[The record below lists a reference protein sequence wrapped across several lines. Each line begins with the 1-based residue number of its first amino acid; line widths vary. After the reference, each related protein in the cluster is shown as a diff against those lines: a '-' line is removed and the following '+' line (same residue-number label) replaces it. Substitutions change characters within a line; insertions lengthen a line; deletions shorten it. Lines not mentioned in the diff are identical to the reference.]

1 MDKKVYNLTNLQK
14 NIWNIEKYY
23 SGTSINNVGGSVYFK
38 CPMDISVLQQAVANV
53 IANVDIFKLNF
64 KIEGENIIQFFTDS
78 QEQYIPE
85 IIELNSLSQLY
96 PIEEQMC
103 QTPFAFESNNLFN
116 CKIFKFSDNTAATV
130 LIIHHIISDSWT
142 VGLFCKQIVQ
152 EYLNLTNSTNP
163 IQYKYSYSDFIE
175 KEQAYL
181 SSPACENDKKYW
193 DTVYETVPEAATI
206 PGSIKKISSK
216 ISSIADRQSYNI
228 SRDVIEQISIFC
240 KDNRIS
246 IYNFLVSIFSIYIGR
261 VSNLD
266 DFVIGTP
273 ILNRLNFA
281 DKQTSGMFVSTIPL
295 RISIPNNSSFI
306 DFSKTIAQNCMSML
320 RHQKYPYQNILEDIR
335 KVDSTVPNLY
345 NIVLSYQITDT
356 QNKDI
361 DCETHWIFNGNSA
374 DDLQI
379 HVTDYNN
386 TGSLNILYDYK
397 TSKYS
402 KKDISDIHARICHI
416 IEQILANNNILL
428 NDIDIVT
435 EKEKHQLL
443 YEFNDTASDYPRDK
457 TIIELFEEQVNK
469 VPDNIAV
476 VFEGKSLTYKEL
488 NEKANQL
495 ARYLIKNNIKNTF
508 VAVYM
513 HKSIFYII
521 SILGILKSNNII
533 LPLSSEY
540 PQSRITYM
548 IENSKSPM
556 IITEHSLLHN
566 ITSSVGK
573 LDIED
578 FNFLDIDFQIVL
590 PKGASSEL
598 AYIIYTSG
606 TTGKPK
612 AVSISNRALVNHVFG
627 IQSRFENTIN
637 NNDRCL
643 SIANISFDACMQEI
657 FIPLLCGASLYLLD
671 DSSIYNPK
679 SISEYIIQN
688 NLTFAFI
695 PPTILETIA
704 EHLSVSQA
712 VSLNK
717 LLVGVQ
723 SIYNITLNKF
733 LLLNSNM
740 KIHNGYGPTEATI
753 CCISTMYNEIN
764 DIERFVI
771 PIGQPMANCKAYIL
785 SKDENIQPLNTPR

>member
-1 MDKKVYNLTNLQK
+1 
-14 NIWNIEKYY
+14 
-23 SGTSINNVGGSVYFK
+23 
-38 CPMDISVLQQAVANV
+38 
-53 IANVDIFKLNF
+53 
-64 KIEGENIIQFFTDS
+64 
-78 QEQYIPE
+78 
-85 IIELNSLSQLY
+85 
-96 PIEEQMC
+96 
-103 QTPFAFESNNLFN
+103 
-116 CKIFKFSDNTAATV
+116 
-130 LIIHHIISDSWT
+130 
-142 VGLFCKQIVQ
+142 
-152 EYLNLTNSTNP
+152 
-163 IQYKYSYSDFIE
+163 
-175 KEQAYL
+175 
-181 SSPACENDKKYW
+181 
-193 DTVYETVPEAATI
+193 
-206 PGSIKKISSK
+206 
-216 ISSIADRQSYNI
+216 
-228 SRDVIEQISIFC
+228 
-240 KDNRIS
+240 
-246 IYNFLVSIFSIYIGR
+246 
-261 VSNLD
+261 
-266 DFVIGTP
+266 
-273 ILNRLNFA
+273 
-281 DKQTSGMFVSTIPL
+281 
-295 RISIPNNSSFI
+295 
-306 DFSKTIAQNCMSML
+306 
-320 RHQKYPYQNILEDIR
+320 
-335 KVDSTVPNLY
+335 
-345 NIVLSYQITDT
+345 
-356 QNKDI
+356 
-361 DCETHWIFNGNSA
+361 
-374 DDLQI
+374 
-379 HVTDYNN
+379 
-386 TGSLNILYDYK
+386 
-397 TSKYS
+397 
-402 KKDISDIHARICHI
+402 
-416 IEQILANNNILL
+416 
-428 NDIDIVT
+428 
-435 EKEKHQLL
+435 
-443 YEFNDTASDYPRDK
+443 
-457 TIIELFEEQVNK
+457 
-469 VPDNIAV
+469 
-476 VFEGKSLTYKEL
+476 
-488 NEKANQL
+488 
-495 ARYLIKNNIKNTF
+495 
-508 VAVYM
+508 
-513 HKSIFYII
+513 
-521 SILGILKSNNII
+521 
-533 LPLSSEY
+533 
-540 PQSRITYM
+540 M

-566 ITSSVGK
+566 ITSSVEK